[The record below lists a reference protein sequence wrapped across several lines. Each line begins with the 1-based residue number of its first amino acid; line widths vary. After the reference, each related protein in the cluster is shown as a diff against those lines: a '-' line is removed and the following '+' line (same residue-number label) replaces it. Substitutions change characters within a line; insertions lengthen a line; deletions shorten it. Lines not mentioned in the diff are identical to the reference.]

1 MQSHILNESIKT
13 RKKTPDKEIID
24 SSQPK
29 KRINS
34 INLKKVIEID
44 NIKDLT
50 FTRFLNSDMAKFDL
64 AVIGNEKKFLQY
76 MVISFISLKL

>member
-24 SSQPK
+24 SPQPK
-29 KRINS
+29 KRIDS
-34 INLKKVIEID
+34 INVKKIIEID

-76 MVISFISLKL
+76 MVNFFTSLH